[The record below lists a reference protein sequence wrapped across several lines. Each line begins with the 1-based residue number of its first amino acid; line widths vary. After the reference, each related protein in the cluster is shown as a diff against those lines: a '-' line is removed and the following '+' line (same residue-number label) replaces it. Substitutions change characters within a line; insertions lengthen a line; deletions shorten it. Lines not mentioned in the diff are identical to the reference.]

1 MSDQPT
7 ESVVESAEPQAL
19 PAPVVSPP
27 SQTQPSAA
35 PDLSEQL
42 TRLKTDLL
50 TELKTYVDRSSQSVK
65 DRRIV
70 GLERKIE
77 ELSAAKIV
85 LDAHGGDVNK
95 AAREAAI
102 DEILGSRES
111 PANQGKVGEDWDA
124 DVQSIL
130 SEAEQSAGVKV
141 PLNDPDLRA
150 AVMNADGTPKRFAS
164 YSAALNAVNRVVLRK
179 ARGIPAGIVPTEV
192 AGTAA
197 NLPNVDA
204 LTNNLQ
210 ALIASGAPTGQIV
223 EAREKLLAA
232 MK

>member
-7 ESVVESAEPQAL
+7 ETTPEVAEPQAL
-19 PAPVVSPP
+19 PAPVISQP
-27 SQTQPSAA
+27 SEPAPSAA

-85 LDAHGGDVNK
+85 LAAHGGDVAK

-102 DEILGSRES
+102 DEILGGRES

-124 DVQSIL
+124 DVQKIL
-130 SEAEQSAGVKV
+130 LDAEQTAGVKV
-141 PLNDPDLRA
+141 PLNDPELRA
-150 AVMNADGTPKRFAS
+150 AVTRPDGTPKEFSS
-164 YSAALNAVNRVVLRK
+164 YSDALSAVNRVVLRR
-179 ARGIPAGIVPTEV
+179 ARGTPAAITEI
-192 AGTAA
+192 AGAPATP
-197 NLPNVDA
+197 PNVDA

-210 ALIASGAPTGQIV
+210 ALIASGAPTVAIV
-223 EAREKLLAA
+223 AARDELLKA
-232 MK
+232 MKS